1 MLFAVSLLDAESL
14 LRAGGIIALVTV
26 VFVESGLLVGFFLP
40 GDSLLFLAGF
50 LSSPS
55 GGRLFPIWL
64 IIPCVV
70 VAAVAGDQVGYSF
83 GHRVGAALAHRPENR
98 WFKRSR
104 LEKAEEFAAK
114 YGPKAIVLAR
124 FVPLVRT
131 FTPVVAGIGRMDRG
145 TFTRYNII
153 GGTLWGIGLPL
164 LGYGLGGVPIVRDNV
179 EAAILIVIAL
189 SLIPA
194 ALQVIRH
201 LRGSEA

>member
-14 LRAGGIIALVTV
+14 LRAGGLLALVTV

-55 GGRLFPIWL
+55 GGSLFPIWL
-64 IIPCVV
+64 VILLVV
-70 VAAVAGDQVGYSF
+70 LGAIAGDQVGYSF
-83 GHRVGAALAHRPENR
+83 GHRVGAALANRPESR

-104 LEKAEEFAAK
+104 LDQAEAFAAK

-131 FTPVVAGIGRMDRG
+131 FTPIVAGIGRMDRG
-145 TFTRYNII
+145 LFTRYNVL
-153 GGTLWGIGLPL
+153 GGILWGIGLPL

-179 EAAILIVIAL
+179 EAAILVVIAL
-189 SLIPA
+189 SLVPA
-194 ALQVIRH
+194 AIQVIRH